1 MTGAAM
7 AEDRRK
13 ATLFQVVRMV
23 LSAFLGIRKRGEHE
37 KIEVTPLQVIVIG
50 VIAGVVFVGTIV
62 SVVHWVTR

>member
-7 AEDRRK
+7 SEPRQK

-23 LSAFLGIRKRGEHE
+23 FSAFLGIRKRGEHE
-37 KIEVTPLQVIVIG
+37 KIEVAPLQVIIIG
-50 VIAGVVFVGTIV
+50 IISAAIFVGTIV